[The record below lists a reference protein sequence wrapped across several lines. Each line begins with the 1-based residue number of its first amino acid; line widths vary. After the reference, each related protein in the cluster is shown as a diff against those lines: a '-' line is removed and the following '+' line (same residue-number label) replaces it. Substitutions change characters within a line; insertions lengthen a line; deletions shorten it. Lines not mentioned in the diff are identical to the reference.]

1 MRWRR
6 LLLIVVGLLVINLPW
21 VLNQWQQHRVATSG
35 VVVTGTVVSERPS
48 GGGNGWVDF
57 TFPASIDPSG
67 KVRTAEVDPATYAEA
82 GNTKQV
88 TVRVLSDRPTAYKVQ
103 GQRPSHLGT
112 IVTLIGDALVGF
124 LLLLSMR
131 FGGRLRRPA
140 LIARAVGD
148 VEGCPPGSA
157 LDKQPD
163 GTHVIR
169 GEVKE
174 LRGDTV
180 VIDLGDRDVTVH
192 LDGYANPI
200 GEQQP
205 AQVHARLVG

>member
-6 LLLIVVGLLVINLPW
+6 LLLIVVGLVVINLPW
-21 VLNQWQQHRVATSG
+21 VVNQWQQHRVATSG

-67 KVRTAEVDPATYAEA
+67 KVRTAEVDPATYTAA
-82 GNTKQV
+82 GTSKQV
-88 TVRVLSDRPTAYKVQ
+88 TVRVLADRPSAYKVQ

-112 IVTLIGDALVGF
+112 IITLLGDAMVVF
-124 LLLLSMR
+124 LLLLSVR

-140 LIARAVGD
+140 LIARAVSD

-174 LRGDTV
+174 LRDDTV
-180 VIDLGDRDVTVH
+180 VLDLGDRDVTVH